1 MTTGDPNNND
11 RPASCSLLDSYSF
24 GNSDTDTSEEINLN
38 DADYTDEED
47 FGEHVTIPITIN
59 LPQAEMHAWGE

>member
-1 MTTGDPNNND
+1 MNIGTNPKPD
-11 RPASCSLLDSYSF
+11 RPASCSLLDSYSS

-59 LPQAEMHAWGE
+59 LPQAEVHAWGE